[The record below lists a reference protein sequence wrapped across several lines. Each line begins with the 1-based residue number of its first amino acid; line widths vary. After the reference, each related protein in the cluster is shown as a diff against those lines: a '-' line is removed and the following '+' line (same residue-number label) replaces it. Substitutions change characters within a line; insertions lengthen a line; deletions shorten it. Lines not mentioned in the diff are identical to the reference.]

1 MSFSQVSHF
10 VDLLKMYLDNCEI
23 DVPDNE
29 MESSLD
35 VSMQSVENDVEEN
48 GSSNTRFKL
57 YIFFHPV
64 NCFLYRCA
72 AWARG
77 ALPYMTY
84 MGYAAGQGLGF
95 DLSVLDMVYKY
106 VRVCPYYKQG
116 IACTTDLI
124 CWMKL
129 VGNPSIQKKITI
141 TWISSIRI
149 ANKWLQNNT
158 VCISPKQVMYL
169 RIFLSKTGSR
179 IQTLS
184 SSPIQQILVK
194 YPPPPSV

>member
-1 MSFSQVSHF
+1 MYSDQCLGFKIQCSFADKHSFHDIGLFTRRMALSFHKMSFSQVSHF
-10 VDLLKMYLDNCEI
+10 EDLLKMSLGNCEI

-77 ALPYMTY
+77 AVPYMTY

-106 VRVCPYYKQG
+106 V
-116 IACTTDLI
+116 
-124 CWMKL
+124 
-129 VGNPSIQKKITI
+129 
-141 TWISSIRI
+141 
-149 ANKWLQNNT
+149 
-158 VCISPKQVMYL
+158 
-169 RIFLSKTGSR
+169 
-179 IQTLS
+179 
-184 SSPIQQILVK
+184 
-194 YPPPPSV
+194 

>member
-1 MSFSQVSHF
+1 MALSFHKMSFSQVSHF
-10 VDLLKMYLDNCEI
+10 VDLLKMYLDNCET

-77 ALPYMTY
+77 AVPYMTY
-84 MGYAAGQGLGF
+84 MGYAGGQGLGF

-106 VRVCPYYKQG
+106 VQVCPYYKQG
-116 IACTTDLI
+116 IACATDLI
-124 CWMKL
+124 CSMKL

-141 TWISSIRI
+141 T
-149 ANKWLQNNT
+149 
-158 VCISPKQVMYL
+158 
-169 RIFLSKTGSR
+169 
-179 IQTLS
+179 
-184 SSPIQQILVK
+184 
-194 YPPPPSV
+194 

>member
-1 MSFSQVSHF
+1 MYSDQCLGFKIQCSFADKHSFHDIGLFTRRMALSFHKMSFSQVSHF

-23 DVPDNE
+23 DVPHNE

-84 MGYAAGQGLGF
+84 MGYAGGQGLGF

-116 IACTTDLI
+116 IACATDLI
-124 CWMKL
+124 CRMKL

-141 TWISSIRI
+141 T
-149 ANKWLQNNT
+149 
-158 VCISPKQVMYL
+158 
-169 RIFLSKTGSR
+169 
-179 IQTLS
+179 
-184 SSPIQQILVK
+184 
-194 YPPPPSV
+194 

>member
-1 MSFSQVSHF
+1 
-10 VDLLKMYLDNCEI
+10 
-23 DVPDNE
+23 
-29 MESSLD
+29 
-35 VSMQSVENDVEEN
+35 
-48 GSSNTRFKL
+48 
-57 YIFFHPV
+57 
-64 NCFLYRCA
+64 
-72 AWARG
+72 
-77 ALPYMTY
+77 
-84 MGYAAGQGLGF
+84 
-95 DLSVLDMVYKY
+95 MVYKY

-116 IACTTDLI
+116 IACATDLI

-194 YPPPPSV
+194 YPPPPSIKFLPQNLSILIIIIYCQFVLLDISYWVTLVSLSYCLEKRSFRALCQTDKLSSFWQNRY